1 MARAENKKAA
11 PTATRLAADIAR
23 ILRQHAKLTQE
34 NLGKKIG
41 YTGSAI
47 SAMETGA
54 QPPSEEMLLGLE
66 EVLGQGLGIFRE
78 AVKYI
83 QLDRYPRQFADFA
96 LIEMTALT
104 LCSYQ
109 TMVVDGLFQTVD
121 YAEALIGGGYP
132 PLPDPRVRGLVEARI
147 GRKTLFSREPIPLI
161 ELILEESVLRRV
173 IGSPAIMRDQLE
185 FLIQCTHERNVTIQ
199 VLPLDRGKRGE
210 HAGVRG
216 PMKLVET
223 PEHQHLVY
231 LEPQDEGLLISDP
244 AKVSTYMQRYAKIR
258 AQALGPDESMGLIEQ
273 LAGER

>member
-109 TMVVDGLFQTVD
+109 TMVVHGMFQTEE
-121 YAEALIGGGYP
+121 YARALIDGGFP
-132 PLPDPRVRGLVEARI
+132 PLIESRVDELVEARMA
-147 GRKTLFSREPIPLI
+147 RKALLDREPTALI
-161 ELILEESVLRRV
+161 ELVLDEAVLRRD
-173 IGSPAIMRDQLE
+173 IGNPGIMHRQMRALSEYADR
-185 FLIQCTHERNVTIQ
+185 RNVTIQ
-199 VLPLDRGKRGE
+199 VLPLNCGLRGE
-210 HAGVRG
+210 HAGDRG
-216 PMKLVET
+216 PLTLLET
-223 PEHQHLVY
+223 VDHEHLTY
-231 LEPQDEGLLISDP
+231 LEPQDEGMLISDP
-244 AKVSTYMQRYAKIR
+244 AKVSTYSHRYAKIR
-258 AQALGPDESMGLIEQ
+258 AQALGPDESMALIHQ
-273 LAGER
+273 LAGEL

>member
-104 LCSYQ
+104 LCSYEL
-109 TMVVDGLFQTVD
+109 TVIHGLFQTED
-121 YAEALIGGGYP
+121 YARALLGGGYP
-132 PLPDPRVRGLVEARI
+132 PPSEERLNDLVKARMD
-147 GRKTLFSREPIPLI
+147 RRALFNREPTPLI
-161 ELILEESVLRRV
+161 EHVLEEAALRRIV
-173 IGSPAIMRDQLE
+173 GSREIMKEQLRCLVE
-185 FLIQCTHERNVTIQ
+185 STQRRNVTLQ
-199 VLPLDRGKRGE
+199 VMPLDRGLRRE
-210 HAGVRG
+210 HAGLHG
-216 PMKLVET
+216 PMTLVET
-223 PEHQHLVY
+223 PEHTHLVY
-231 LEPQDEGLLISDP
+231 MEPQDESLLISEP
-244 AKVSTYMQRYAKIR
+244 AKVSMYTQRYAKIR
-258 AQALGPDESMGLIEQ
+258 AQALGPDDSLDLIER
-273 LAGER
+273 LAGDL

>member
-83 QLDRYPRQFADFA
+83 QLDKYPRRFTDFA
-96 LIEMTALT
+96 LLEQKALI
-104 LCSYQ
+104 LSSYE
-109 TMVVDGLFQTVD
+109 TVVVDGLFQTEE
-121 YAEALIGGGYP
+121 YAHALISGGYP
-132 PLPDPRVRGLVEARI
+132 PLSNQRVEDLVEGRMAR
-147 GRKTLFSREPIPLI
+147 KALFDREPTALL
-161 ELILEESVLRRV
+161 ELILDESVLRRT
-173 IGSPAIMRDQLE
+173 IGSHEIMRRQMLH
-185 FLIQCTHERNVTIQ
+185 LIEYAQRRNVTLQ
-199 VLPLDRGKRGE
+199 VLPLDCGLRGE
-210 HAGVRG
+210 HAGDRG

-223 PEHQHLVY
+223 LDHDRVVY
-231 LEPQDEGLLISDP
+231 LEIQDYGTLITDP
-244 AKVSTYMQRYAKIR
+244 AEVSTRAQRYAKIR
-258 AQALGPDESMGLIEQ
+258 AQALGPDASLALIEQ
-273 LAGER
+273 SAGEK

>member
-83 QLDRYPRQFADFA
+83 GLDKYPRQFTDFA
-96 LIEMTALT
+96 LIEMKALT
-104 LCSYQ
+104 LCTYQ
-109 TMVVDGLFQTVD
+109 AIVVDGLFQTEA
-121 YAEALIGGGYP
+121 YARALISGGFP
-132 PLPDPRVRGLVEARI
+132 PLSDARVDELVEGRMAR
-147 GRKTLFSREPIPLI
+147 KSLFEREPTALI
-161 ELILEESVLRRV
+161 ELILEESALGRT
-173 IGSPAIMRDQLE
+173 IGSAQIMRDQLLH
-185 FLIQCTHERNVTIQ
+185 LIDCAQRRNVTLQ
-199 VLPLDRGKRGE
+199 VLPLNCGLRGE

-216 PMKLVET
+216 EMALVET
-223 PEHQHLVY
+223 LEHDHLVY
-231 LEPQDEGLLISDP
+231 VEVQDISMLISDP
-244 AKVSTYMQRYAKIR
+244 AEVATRSHRYAKIR
-258 AQALGPDESMGLIEQ
+258 AQALSPDDSLALIQ
-273 LAGER
+273 RLAGER